1 MFKCATGIV
10 RRINVNTLDL
20 ARELLFDRLES
31 EQVVPKDESV
41 IEDIAIGDAV
51 RGVARLLAILQQDAR
66 LQLRPALFANPGEF
80 EFSLG
85 THAD

>member
-1 MFKCATGIV
+1 MLKGAACII
-10 RRINVNTLDL
+10 RRVDEDAFDL
-20 ARELLFDRLES
+20 AGEFLFERLEG
-31 EQVVPKDESV
+31 EQVVTKDKAV
-41 IEDIAIGDAV
+41 VEDVVVGDAV